1 MTYRPDID
9 GLRAIAVLAVLFF
22 HAGFAGFS
30 GGFIGVDV
38 FFVISGFLITKLIVA
53 DGQFSLL
60 GFYQRRARRIFP
72 ALTLVMLV
80 ASIAA
85 YIFFMPEEFAAF
97 DRRFVIV
104 EDVPVGAEFDVAY
117 AARAMHIQAILGRGH
132 DQLHTTR
139 FGISRE
145 RYEIQ
150 LASYRP
156 ILDEIAKAPNVS
168 IVPLIDQLCDS
179 QFCAGARNGVLLYR
193 DGYHLSKA
201 GGELFSDLF
210 FHVIARADA
219 AQRER

>member
-1 MTYRPDID
+1 MIVNGFWAYRAAGEGYERPPHVFRDNGYD
-9 GLRAIAVLAVLFF
+9 GSGLAYNKISLK
-22 HAGFAGFS
+22 HGLQS
-30 GGFIGVDV
+30 LVD
-38 FFVISGFLITKLIVA
+38 A
-53 DGQFSLL
+53 
-60 GFYQRRARRIFP
+60 FP
-72 ALTLVMLV
+72 
-80 ASIAA
+80 
-85 YIFFMPEEFAAF
+85 

-193 DGYHLSKA
+193 NGDHLSKA
-201 GGELFSDLF
+201 GGELFADLF